1 MIKNEEERMKIIK
14 NAVYTIMKEGLELDM
29 NDASLKDTPNRVA
42 KMYVNEIFS
51 GLDNKNEPKF
61 TTFPNDY
68 EYNQIV
74 VLKNISVYSTCEHH
88 LIPFSMR
95 ISVGYIPGERVV
107 GISKLA
113 RVAKY
118 FASKPQVQERL
129 SKEIADYLEKEL
141 RPEGV
146 IVYIDKGE
154 HLCMKMRGVENHT
167 SEMVTSEVRGKFLIK
182 PELEEK
188 FLEMIK

>member
-1 MIKNEEERMKIIK
+1 MIKNKNERMEIIK
-14 NAVYTIMKEGLELDM
+14 QAVTTIMKEGLELDL
-29 NDASLKDTPNRVA
+29 NDESLKETPNRVA

-51 GLDNKNEPKF
+51 GLDEANEPKF

-68 EYNQIV
+68 KYNQII

-88 LIPFSMR
+88 LIPFSTK
-95 ISVGYIPGERVV
+95 ISIGYLPNERVV

-129 SKEIADYLEKEL
+129 SKEIADYIEKKL
-141 RPEGV
+141 NPQGI
-146 IVYIDKGE
+146 IVYIDRGE

-167 SEMVTSEVRGKFLIK
+167 SEMITSEVRGKFLEK
-182 PELEEK
+182 PELETK